1 MEQRKNFALGI
12 AWAIMVGAIAC
23 TITLA
28 LSQTIAELI
37 KLGAAIIGAA
47 SIIMVAIL
55 NHTTAVIRAEESEK
69 RRAKQE
75 NYRRVVKR
83 LANYVRSQRNDKD
96 LFECAH
102 LETWVYGS
110 TQVVEL
116 AQDFMA
122 EGGNDRI
129 KELLLAMRK
138 DIGLDLGG
146 LNEMEIEFL
155 TLPKITTPE
164 NMGNKT

>member
-1 MEQRKNFALGI
+1 MEQRKNIALGI

-28 LSQTIAELI
+28 LSQAVAELI

-55 NHTTAVIRAEESEK
+55 NHATAVIRAEESEK

-75 NYRRVVKR
+75 NYRKVVER
-83 LANYVRSQRNDKD
+83 LAKYVGSQRDD
-96 LFECAH
+96 HDFFESAH

-110 TQVVEL
+110 SQVVEL
-116 AQDFMA
+116 AQDFMDKC
-122 EGGNDRI
+122 GNDRI
-129 KELLLAMRK
+129 KKLLLAMRK
-138 DIGLDLGG
+138 DIGLDLEG
-146 LNEMEIEFL
+146 LENLEVIFF
-155 TLPKITTPE
+155 PIPQKTTPE
-164 NMGNKT
+164 TMGERN